1 MTGEGSEQGVP
12 NRKSVPWRRDLVIMA
27 RMQEVE
33 RRHLAGESNVA
44 IAADLCVDEKTV
56 RTDLKR
62 LTELW
67 RERIGEQADVL
78 RARAVRELDDIK
90 RRALAAAEFDETAER
105 AVLYG
110 KDANG
115 EPTQV
120 ERDHKGSVT
129 FRGQKA
135 QALNVAR
142 QAVMDEAKLMGL
154 VVDKIAPTDPTGER
168 PYADLS
174 DADLLDRAA
183 LLLDS
188 ARAGTTG
195 GDRPAVDHQGASQP
209 VPA

>member
-1 MTGEGSEQGVP
+1 MEISDQASP
-12 NRKSVPWRRDLVIMA
+12 NRGRKKILWRRDLAILA

-33 RRHLAGESNVA
+33 RRHLAGESNTS
-44 IAADLCVDEKTV
+44 IAADMGVDEKTI

-67 RERIGEQADVL
+67 RDRIGEQADVL

-110 KDANG
+110 EDANG
-115 EPTQV
+115 KQLQV

-142 QAVMDEAKLMGL
+142 QAVMDEAKLLGL

-183 LLLDS
+183 QLLDS
-188 ARAGTTG
+188 ARAGTAG
-195 GDRPAVDHQGASQP
+195 GDRPPVDHQGAAQP
-209 VPA
+209 APA